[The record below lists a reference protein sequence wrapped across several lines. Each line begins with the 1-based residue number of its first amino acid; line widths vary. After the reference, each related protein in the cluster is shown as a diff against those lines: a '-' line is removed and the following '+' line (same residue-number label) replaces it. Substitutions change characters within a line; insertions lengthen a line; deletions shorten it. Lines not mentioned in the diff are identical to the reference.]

1 MRHPR
6 RILLALPLILG
17 AGCTAFDRDAAERA
31 ASPSA
36 RFGVALEAADPAV
49 DAGIALM
56 DGFERRAAREER
68 AVSFALGRSAA
79 ALVPPVPGPGAAEA
93 AGEVLAPAFTAL
105 GDYAHVLAQAAT
117 GTTVEA
123 RPSPGGPVLA
133 QAVDQALS
141 RNGLPIAPALREAG
155 LAGVAALAG
164 MAPVAEARRRPGAA
178 AMAREAEPHLAAVS
192 ALLKA
197 VIGPQQGQ
205 ATRGAIRAR
214 REAMEAAHT
223 RLLEAS
229 RRDPALGAA
238 GRYALFHQVAALRDQ
253 DPLPGTLAS
262 IVALLTA
269 MEEAH
274 AAIAAGGAVAEAKV
288 TTFEGAL
295 ARLSALTG
303 QDQAAE

>member
-1 MRHPR
+1 MRQPR
-6 RILLALPLILG
+6 RILLALPLLLG
-17 AGCTAFDRDAAERA
+17 AGCAAFDRDAAERA
-31 ASPSA
+31 ASPAA

-56 DGFERRAAREER
+56 DDFERRAAREER
-68 AVSFALGRSAA
+68 AVAFALGSAGA
-79 ALVPPVPGPGAAEA
+79 ARTVPGPGAAEA

-117 GTTVEA
+117 GATVEA

-133 QAVDQALS
+133 QAVGQALA
-141 RNGLPIAPALREAG
+141 GTALPIAPAMREAG
-155 LAGVAALAG
+155 LTGVAALAA
-164 MAPVAEARRRPGAA
+164 MAPGAEARRRPDATA
-178 AMAREAEPHLAAVS
+178 LAREAGPHLAAVS

-205 ATRGAIRAR
+205 ATRGVIQAR
-214 REAMEAAHT
+214 RAAMDAAHA

-253 DPLPGTLAS
+253 DPLPGTLAG
-262 IVALLTA
+262 IVALLSA

-274 AAIAAGGAVAEAKV
+274 AAIAAGGAEAEAKV
-288 TTFEGAL
+288 TAFEGAL